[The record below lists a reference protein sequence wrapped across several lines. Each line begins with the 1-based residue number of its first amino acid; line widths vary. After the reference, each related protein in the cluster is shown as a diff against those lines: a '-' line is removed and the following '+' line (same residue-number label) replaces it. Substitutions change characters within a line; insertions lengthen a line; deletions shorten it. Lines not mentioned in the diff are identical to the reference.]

1 MEAKPT
7 QTQTGP
13 TQSTQ
18 SGQNNEKRQT
28 NYKDNDQNSGS
39 DTESRN
45 GSDDDSDGELTFE
58 ESKSRQRKKAA
69 RSREETKSRRRD
81 AMMADLADAP
91 DIPNAASQ
99 ISQEIH
105 EYVQMLMGISRKS
118 QSIGSNKN
126 SDPTL
131 PPPPSQTEM
140 NTWITSD
147 IRIAGEPNVR
157 LLWPCLDSLA
167 VHLTEKLDTSLPGI
181 CQCQQLS
188 STSGSSVLTHV
199 LMKTPAGREKV
210 AADTAYSKKL
220 ISRPQTKK
228 AIYDAQKSVAV
239 AIFGADSGEA
249 EIISQRDIHSED
261 KLSSST
267 PSKVRCSWRSAKLD
281 TLISLIDQCVWARET
296 VASARRSA
304 HHLVEHGPYNTTPDF
319 DIFPPQLFQRSLV
332 LPTWI
337 ASMSGVAV
345 RNLKLATTN
354 KVDILR
360 SIEKLTKELASSST
374 SQ

>member
-58 ESKSRQRKKAA
+58 ESKSCQRKKAA

-99 ISQEIH
+99 ISQAIH

-140 NTWITSD
+140 TH
-147 IRIAGEPNVR
+147 G
-157 LLWPCLDSLA
+157 SL
-167 VHLTEKLDTSLPGI
+167 
-181 CQCQQLS
+181 
-188 STSGSSVLTHV
+188 
-199 LMKTPAGREKV
+199 
-210 AADTAYSKKL
+210 
-220 ISRPQTKK
+220 
-228 AIYDAQKSVAV
+228 IYDAQKSVAV